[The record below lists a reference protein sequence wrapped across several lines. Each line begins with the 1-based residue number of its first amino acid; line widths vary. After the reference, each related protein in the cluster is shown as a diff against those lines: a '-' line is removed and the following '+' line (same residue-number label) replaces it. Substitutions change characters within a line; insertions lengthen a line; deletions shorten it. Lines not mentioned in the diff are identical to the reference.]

1 MKWRR
6 PGGVLALGAA
16 LAVLP
21 LAGCGTAAPEQ
32 SGRPEVAAAFYPLAF
47 VASRV
52 AGDHADVVN
61 LTRPGGEPHD
71 LELTFTETV
80 TVADADLVVLLGGF
94 QPSVDETAANVAQGR
109 VLDAASVV
117 DLEPVHTSAG
127 DEHDHGDLDPH
138 FWQDPLRMAALA
150 DAVADQLAAIDPA
163 HRDDYL
169 ANARRLDADLA
180 ALDAEYRS
188 GLADCELDTVV
199 VSHDAF
205 GYLARYGLH
214 FEAINELS
222 PDAEPSPADL
232 ARLHELARDE
242 GITTIFSESL
252 ASPELADTLAGEL
265 GVTTAVLDP
274 VEGLSDATAD
284 EDYLS
289 LMRTNLAALEE
300 ANRCSAPR

>member
-214 FEAINELS
+214 FEAINGLS

>member
-6 PGGVLALGAA
+6 RGGVLALAA
-16 LAVLP
+16 VLGVLP
-21 LAGCGTAAPEQ
+21 LAGCGAAAPEQ

-94 QPSVDETAANVAQGR
+94 QPSVDETAANVAEGR

-117 DLEPVHTSAG
+117 DLEPVHASAG
-127 DEHDHGDLDPH
+127 DAHDHGDLDPH
-138 FWQDPLRMAALA
+138 FWQDPVRMAALA
-150 DAVADQLAAIDPA
+150 DAVADELSAIDPA

-169 ANARRLDADLA
+169 ANARHLDADLS

-214 FEAINELS
+214 FEAINGLS

-232 ARLHELARDE
+232 ARLQDLARDE
-242 GITTIFSESL
+242 GITTIFSERL
-252 ASPELADTLAGEL
+252 ASPKLADTLAGEL